1 MDKFG
6 KFGVIWAGQ
15 LVSVIGS
22 ALSAFVIGVW
32 VYLGTG
38 SVTQF
43 VLIQFCA
50 AVPGI
55 LVSPIA
61 GVITDRFDRK
71 RIMLTADLA
80 AGVATAILLA
90 LVASDALTVWPIYL
104 TTALSSAANSFHLI
118 AYSALVPSLVPKKH
132 LGRVNGLMQITQGVQ
147 IAAPL
152 VAGALLGLVGLHGVL
167 VIDLASM
174 AVAVTTLAV
183 TKLPAEAIRPTSSDK
198 APAGFTS
205 GLRYLGTRRGLLDLV
220 IVFCAFNFLFAIA
233 GGLVQPLILSFS
245 SPATLGVLMAAGGS
259 GLFVGSLVM
268 AAWGGPKRRV
278 DGVYLGLVLGGLFL
292 VLHSVHPSP
301 WLIAVAA
308 PCFLFTLPLMNT
320 MCMTLIQTKVD
331 PDVLGRVLGAVRMLA
346 TAATPIAFLLIGPL
360 SDGVFEPLMADD
372 GALAGSV
379 GAVIG
384 TGDGRGIALIFLVVG
399 VLMLAVAAY
408 AYTRPR
414 LRNIDTEIPDAVAD
428 DPAPSEQP
436 IAIPIETSADTV
448 GKEPARD

>member
-1 MDKFG
+1 MNKFA
-6 KFGVIWAGQ
+6 VIWAGQ

-32 VYLGTG
+32 VYLDTG

-43 VLIQFCA
+43 VLIEFCA

-55 LVSPIA
+55 LLSPVA
-61 GVITDRFDRK
+61 GVVADRWDRK
-71 RIMLTADLA
+71 RIMLVADLG
-80 AGVATAILLA
+80 AGLATAILLA

-104 TTALSSAANSFHLI
+104 TTALSSACNTFHLV

-152 VAGALLGLVGLHGVL
+152 VAGALLGLVGLRGVL
-167 VIDLASM
+167 VIDLVSM

-183 TKLPAEAIRPTSSDK
+183 TRLPQAVVASSEETPT
-198 APAGFTS
+198 GFFA
-205 GLRYLGTRRGLLDLV
+205 GLRYLRGKRGLVDLV
-220 IVFCAFNFLFAIA
+220 VVFCAFNFLFAVA

-268 AAWGGPKRRV
+268 AAWGGPKRRI
-278 DGVYLGLVLGGLFL
+278 DGVYLGLVLGGIFL
-292 VLHSVHPSP
+292 VLHSLYPSP

-308 PCFLFTLPLMNT
+308 PCFLFTLPLVNT
-320 MCMTLIQTKVD
+320 TAMTLVQTKVD
-331 PDVLGRVLGAVRMLA
+331 PAVLGRVLGAVRMLA

-372 GALAGSV
+372 GALAGSF
-379 GAVIG
+379 GALIG

-408 AYTRPR
+408 AWTRPR
-414 LRNIDTEIPDAVAD
+414 LRNIDVEIPDAVGE
-428 DPAPSEQP
+428 PE
-436 IAIPIETSADTV
+436 
-448 GKEPARD
+448 KEPARD

>member
-1 MDKFG
+1 MFR

-55 LVSPIA
+55 LLSPVA
-61 GVITDRFDRK
+61 GVITDRWDRK
-71 RIMLTADLA
+71 RIMLTADLG
-80 AGVATAILLA
+80 AGVATAILLS
-90 LVASDALTVWPIYL
+90 LVVTDSLTVWPIYL
-104 TTALSSAANSFHLI
+104 TTALSSACNCFHLI
-118 AYSALVPSLVPKKH
+118 AYTALVPSLVPKKH

-152 VAGALLGLVGLHGVL
+152 VAGALLQLVGLRGVL
-167 VIDLASM
+167 VIDLVSM
-174 AVAVTTLAV
+174 AVAVTTLAG
-183 TKLPAEAIRPTSSDK
+183 TRLPADAVRPVVSDK
-198 APAGFTS
+198 APGGFMA
-205 GLRYLGTRRGLLDLV
+205 GLRYLRGQPGLVDLV

-278 DGVYLGLVLGGLFL
+278 DGVYLGLLLGGLFL
-292 VLHSVHPSP
+292 VLHSLYPSP

-320 MCMTLIQTKVD
+320 MCTTLLQTKVD
-331 PDVLGRVLGAVRMLA
+331 PSVLGRVLGAVRMLV
-346 TAATPIAFLLIGPL
+346 TSATPIAFLLIGPL
-360 SDGVFEPLMADD
+360 SDGVFEPLMAED
-372 GALAGSV
+372 GPLAGSV

-399 VLMLAVAAY
+399 VLMLAVAAV

-414 LRNIDTEIPDAVAD
+414 LRNIDVEIPDAVAD
-428 DPAPSEQP
+428 ESSD
-436 IAIPIETSADTV
+436 V
-448 GKEPARD
+448 RKEPARD

>member
-1 MDKFG
+1 MNKFA
-6 KFGVIWAGQ
+6 VIWAGQ

-32 VYLGTG
+32 VYLDTG

-43 VLIQFCA
+43 VLIEFCA

-55 LVSPIA
+55 LLSPVA
-61 GVITDRFDRK
+61 GVVADRWDRK
-71 RIMLTADLA
+71 RIMLVADLG
-80 AGVATAILLA
+80 AGLATAILLA

-104 TTALSSAANSFHLI
+104 TTALSSACNAFHLV

-152 VAGALLGLVGLHGVL
+152 VAGALLGLVGLRGVL
-167 VIDLASM
+167 VIDLVSM

-183 TKLPAEAIRPTSSDK
+183 TRLPQAVVVPGEETPT
-198 APAGFTS
+198 GFFA
-205 GLRYLGTRRGLLDLV
+205 GLRYLRGKRGLVELV
-220 IVFCAFNFLFAIA
+220 VVFCAFNFLFAVA

-268 AAWGGPKRRV
+268 AAWGGPKRRI
-278 DGVYLGLVLGGLFL
+278 DGVYLGLVLGGIFL
-292 VLHSVHPSP
+292 VLHSLYPSP

-308 PCFLFTLPLMNT
+308 PCFLFTLPLVNT
-320 MCMTLIQTKVD
+320 TAMTLVQTKVD
-331 PDVLGRVLGAVRMLA
+331 PAVLGRVLGAVRMLA

-372 GALAGSV
+372 GALAGSF
-379 GAVIG
+379 GALIG

-408 AYTRPR
+408 AWTRPR
-414 LRNIDTEIPDAVAD
+414 LRNIDVEIPDAVGE
-428 DPAPSEQP
+428 PE
-436 IAIPIETSADTV
+436 
-448 GKEPARD
+448 KEPARD

>member
-1 MDKFG
+1 MNRFA
-6 KFGVIWAGQ
+6 VIWAGQ
-15 LVSVIGS
+15 LVSVVGS

-32 VYLGTG
+32 VYLDTG

-43 VLIQFCA
+43 VLIEFCA

-55 LVSPIA
+55 LLSPVA
-61 GVITDRFDRK
+61 GALADRWDRK
-71 RIMLTADLA
+71 RIMLVADLG
-80 AGVATAILLA
+80 AGLATAILLA

-104 TTALSSAANSFHLI
+104 TTALSSACNAFHLV

-152 VAGALLGLVGLHGVL
+152 VAGALLGLVGLRGVL
-167 VIDLASM
+167 VIDLVSM

-183 TKLPAEAIRPTSSDK
+183 TRIPQSEVVPGDEVPS
-198 APAGFTS
+198 GFFA
-205 GLRYLGTRRGLLDLV
+205 GLRYLRGRRGLVELV
-220 IVFCAFNFLFAIA
+220 VVFCAFNFLFAIA

-245 SPATLGVLMAAGGS
+245 GPATLGVLMAAGGS

-268 AAWGGPKRRV
+268 AAWGGPKRRI
-278 DGVYLGLVLGGLFL
+278 DGVYLGLVLGGIFL
-292 VLHSVHPSP
+292 VLHSLHPSP

-308 PCFLFTLPLMNT
+308 PCFLFTLPLVNT
-320 MCMTLIQTKVD
+320 TAMTLVQTKVD
-331 PDVLGRVLGAVRMLA
+331 PAVLGRVLGAVRMLA

-372 GALAGSV
+372 GALAGSF

-408 AYTRPR
+408 AWTRPR
-414 LRNIDTEIPDAVAD
+414 LRNIDVEIPDAVGE
-428 DPAPSEQP
+428 PE
-436 IAIPIETSADTV
+436 
-448 GKEPARD
+448 KEPARD

>member
-1 MDKFG
+1 MFRKFG
-6 KFGVIWAGQ
+6 IIWAGQ

-55 LVSPIA
+55 LLSPVA
-61 GVITDRFDRK
+61 GVITDRWDRK
-71 RIMLTADLA
+71 RIMLTADLG

-90 LVASDALTVWPIYL
+90 LVTTDSLTVWPIYL
-104 TTALSSAANSFHLI
+104 TTALSSACNCFHLI
-118 AYSALVPSLVPKKH
+118 AYTALVPSLVPKKH

-152 VAGALLGLVGLHGVL
+152 VAGALLQLVGLRGVL
-167 VIDLASM
+167 VIDLVSM
-174 AVAVTTLAV
+174 VVAVTTLAV
-183 TKLPAEAIRPTSSDK
+183 TRLPEAVIRPVAGDK
-198 APAGFTS
+198 ASGGFTA
-205 GLRYLGTRRGLLDLV
+205 GLRYLRGQPGLVDLV

-278 DGVYLGLVLGGLFL
+278 DGVYLGLLLGGSFL
-292 VLHSVHPSP
+292 VLHSLYPSP

-320 MCMTLIQTKVD
+320 MCTTLLQTKVD
-331 PDVLGRVLGAVRMLA
+331 PAVLGRVLGAVRMLV
-346 TAATPIAFLLIGPL
+346 TSATPIAFLLIGPL
-360 SDGVFEPLMADD
+360 SDGVFEPLMAED
-372 GALAGSV
+372 GPLSSSV
-379 GAVIG
+379 GAVLG

-399 VLMLAVAAY
+399 VLMLAVAAV

-414 LRNIDTEIPDAVAD
+414 LRNIDVEIPDAVAD
-428 DPAPSEQP
+428 ESSD
-436 IAIPIETSADTV
+436 V
-448 GKEPARD
+448 RKEPARD

>member
-1 MDKFG
+1 MN

-55 LVSPIA
+55 LVSPVA
-61 GVITDRFDRK
+61 GVLTDRWDRK
-71 RIMLTADLA
+71 RIMLAADLG
-80 AGVATAILLA
+80 AGLATAILLT
-90 LVASDALTVWPIYL
+90 LVTADALTVWPIYL
-104 TTALSSAANSFHLI
+104 TTALSSACNSFHLV
-118 AYSALVPSLVPKKH
+118 AFNALVPSLVPKKH

-152 VAGALLGLVGLHGVL
+152 VAGALLGLVGLRGVL
-167 VIDLASM
+167 IIDLVSM

-183 TKLPAEAIRPTSSDK
+183 TRLPQAVVVPSDK
-198 APAGFTS
+198 APSGLTA
-205 GLRYLGTRRGLLDLV
+205 GLRYLRGKAGLVDLV
-220 IVFCAFNFLFAIA
+220 VVFCAFNFLFAIA

-268 AAWGGPKRRV
+268 AAWGGPKRRI
-278 DGVYLGLVLGGLFL
+278 DGVYLGLVLGGIFL
-292 VLHSVHPSP
+292 VLHSLHPSP
-301 WLIAVAA
+301 WLIGIAA

-320 MCMTLIQTKVD
+320 TCMTLIQTKVD
-331 PDVLGRVLGAVRMLA
+331 PAVLGRVLGAVRMLV

-372 GALAGSV
+372 GPLAGSF

-399 VLMLAVAAY
+399 VLMFAVAAY
-408 AYTRPR
+408 AWTRPR
-414 LRNIDTEIPDAVAD
+414 LRNIDAEIPDAIVE
-428 DPAPSEQP
+428 SE
-436 IAIPIETSADTV
+436 
-448 GKEPARD
+448 KEPARD

>member
-1 MDKFG
+1 MFRKFG
-6 KFGVIWAGQ
+6 IIWAGQ

-55 LVSPIA
+55 LLSPVA
-61 GVITDRFDRK
+61 GVITDRWDRK
-71 RIMLTADLA
+71 RIMLTADLG
-80 AGVATAILLA
+80 AGVATAILLT
-90 LVASDALTVWPIYL
+90 LVTTDSLTVWPIYL
-104 TTALSSAANSFHLI
+104 TTALSSACNCFHLI
-118 AYSALVPSLVPKKH
+118 AYTALVPSLVPKKH

-152 VAGALLGLVGLHGVL
+152 VAGALLQLVGLRGVL
-167 VIDLASM
+167 VIDLVSM

-183 TKLPAEAIRPTSSDK
+183 TRLPQDVIRPVAGDK
-198 APAGFTS
+198 ASGGFTA
-205 GLRYLGTRRGLLDLV
+205 GLRYLRGQPGLVDLV

-278 DGVYLGLVLGGLFL
+278 DGVYLGLLLGGLFL
-292 VLHSVHPSP
+292 VLHSLHPSP

-320 MCMTLIQTKVD
+320 MCTTLLQTKVD
-331 PDVLGRVLGAVRMLA
+331 PAVLGRVLGAVRMLV
-346 TAATPIAFLLIGPL
+346 TSATPIAFLLIGPL
-360 SDGVFEPLMADD
+360 SDGVFEPLMAED
-372 GALAGSV
+372 GPLAGSV
-379 GAVIG
+379 GAVLG

-399 VLMLAVAAY
+399 VLMLAVAAV

-414 LRNIDTEIPDAVAD
+414 LRNIDVEIPDAVAD
-428 DPAPSEQP
+428 EPS
-436 IAIPIETSADTV
+436 DV
-448 GKEPARD
+448 RKEPARD